1 MNLESQRSNF
11 NSLAHCFSNYNDL
24 MNHSGLLWTCRLWFR
39 RSEWSPGHSLWNRA
53 PGSAKAAGP
62 QNSKTWSG
70 KALVCL
76 SVPEWFFF
84 PHHTVN
90 LNGRLFPF
98 HSILHLLWDVVPA
111 NKESSVVE
119 AARKAVGCKGRYVVS
134 RAGRWEPAE
143 GPCSWKRSQE
153 SLLGGRSCHTA
164 QISPDSYMPAPI
176 RKDHTQ
182 ESRDFYDISPPVS
195 WTLLLVP
202 CLLDKIIHTWT
213 SLCFCGHGLE
223 LPSCLCI
230 NIRGPG
236 LPLSD
241 PGSVLTPWLKWEVQ
255 AVPDMRR
262 KMCVI
267 STTFSAFPFFIII
280 LAKSLQTLSFPNRDW
295 FSLFMDAN
303 SWGRFPLSAHFLLC
317 HSSFFAPV
325 FPQGSQHGGFV

>member
-1 MNLESQRSNF
+1 MGACWGALLLEKESGKSPWWEELSHCPDIPW
-11 NSLAHCFSNYNDL
+11 SLHACSHTQGP
-24 MNHSGLLWTCRLWFR
+24 HTRIPGLLW
-39 RSEWSPGHSLWNRA
+39 
-53 PGSAKAAGP
+53 
-62 QNSKTWSG
+62 
-70 KALVCL
+70 
-76 SVPEWFFF
+76 
-84 PHHTVN
+84 
-90 LNGRLFPF
+90 
-98 HSILHLLWDVVPA
+98 HLTSCFLD
-111 NKESSVVE
+111 S
-119 AARKAVGCKGRYVVS
+119 AVGALSSGQDY
-134 RAGRWEPAE
+134 PHLN
-143 GPCSWKRSQE
+143 P
-153 SLLGGRSCHTA
+153 
-164 QISPDSYMPAPI
+164 
-176 RKDHTQ
+176 
-182 ESRDFYDISPPVS
+182 
-195 WTLLLVP
+195 
-202 CLLDKIIHTWT
+202 
-213 SLCFCGHGLE
+213 LCFCGHGLE

-303 SWGRFPLSAHFLLC
+303 SWGRFPPSAHFLLC